1 METLKLQPHI
11 EKILQE
17 RYYLKS
23 ESSWSQMTERLSVLD
38 SKMHEYILN
47 RVFIP
52 STPTLM
58 NLNTKGERN
67 GTLSSCFILD
77 IEDSIEDIMNSM
89 KDTAFV
95 TKAAG
100 GVGFNFSKLRG
111 SNENVKTISANSG
124 GVMAFIQIFD
134 SVLDGIRQGG
144 KRRGAGMSM
153 LSCVS
158 GETLISTLNGK
169 IKIKDLVGKFPIVY
183 CTDLKGNIKI
193 QKSNKVWKT
202 GKLKTIKIKF
212 DNDSHLQCTPDHKIL
227 LSNYT
232 YKNAG
237 DLVLGDSVS
246 VLHKR
251 IYFRK
256 GQQKNRAEYVLDITK
271 GNSIKEHIAVSEY
284 KYGNI
289 SNTILNDNNGFDDDS
304 EIIHHID
311 GNSLNND
318 PDNLEKMTYKGREN
332 LAKIK
337 KGKTWEEFYG
347 IEKSEEIKNK
357 LREKRKNQIVR
368 NAGFLGEDYK
378 RHYKDGFKNQ
388 FSNHKVICI
397 EEGDEIDVYDISVPE
412 YNNFVANDVFVHNC
426 YHPDILQFIDAK
438 VEDTTKYTRSN
449 FSVWVDSAFYKVL
462 KQSPNKVFK
471 VRNVVDGQENELKD
485 NSGQLYTYKMLW
497 DKIIHNAWK
506 RAEPG
511 IFNGEI
517 AADRCTCKHITRN
530 IFSNPCSE
538 YVHIPYTSCNLASF
552 NLHKFI
558 KDNEFDWKSFEVAVD
573 ESVVYMNGVIDNNRY
588 PIEKIRKETLNVRP
602 IGLGIMGFAH
612 LLYELRIPFD
622 SLTAANLAEKIC
634 RFQTLVAMRKSVE
647 MAKEYKK
654 KYPYFDYD
662 IFMDASKRFFVEK
675 EFMGI
680 DVEKLASD
688 IKKYGIYNSCLTS
701 IAPTGCIEENTRII
715 TNAGLIKIKDI
726 VAEHPREKEFNYN
739 VPEMLVASEDAENK
753 LSAFFN
759 NGETNGYSIR
769 LEDGRRI
776 KTSSTHRIRILK
788 DGKYSWEFSPDI
800 KVGDIVVLSQN
811 SSTET
816 SEELELDCSN
826 ASNHFNSSDNIL
838 PSKLNEKFAE
848 WMGIFTGDGSTKFRS
863 ENGKID
869 GIRFPADSKDYD
881 FALYIQTLTK
891 NLFGIDS
898 YISKAKNKNMYEI
911 SIHSI
916 NIGNFLVKN
925 GLAKKDNIS
934 SVKEKSD
941 HIYHVPELI
950 FRSPK
955 KVICAYLRGLF
966 ETDGSISNGSITF
979 SSKFEHI
986 TLEVQELLTYLGI
999 RSSIRK
1005 LIKGTGGFNDVMFSL
1020 RIDYKASNLAFRD
1033 KIGFLSDRKKKLL
1046 ADFKYTIDFEKIYL
1060 TYDESI
1066 RCRSEIKTKLSS
1078 KHSLYQKF
1086 NGNICRNHCND
1097 LVWFNRDILNEA
1109 LEYVNLDFPFELHK
1123 MFHLKVADVVR
1134 EKIKTFDIE
1143 INNEDHTYLTSN
1155 GIINHNTIS
1164 YIADCSS
1171 SGEPVFGL
1179 VFTRKIEKEN
1189 KTYEKV
1195 YLVDP
1200 VFKKFVEIN
1209 YKENAEKIYDY
1220 VSDHAGSCQGCEYLT
1235 KAEQGVFKVA
1245 GDITPEWHLKVLAAM
1260 ANNIS
1265 LSVSKCVAKGTKILT
1280 NKGIINIED
1289 LGVARGD
1296 DKFDRSLD
1304 VKVKDMNGDWK
1315 QVTKHYSGGIKPT
1328 KIIRFNNGN
1337 IIEFANTHKLLTND
1351 GWTPVDN
1358 LNVNDYVYCRSSKYE
1373 TNNEGHLPISTDF
1386 EDNTNSNL
1394 IFLPIK
1400 MDSDLALFLGMIAS
1414 DGHLVEI
1421 TGNVG
1426 ITTADDEVEKVFS
1439 ELCKKIFK
1447 VKMVNVQYDKRTKN
1461 TRSVYITSRK
1471 LCRYIVNLLDGHN
1484 CISKK
1489 VPSQIINGSELEKIS
1504 FINGLTLDGYIAG
1517 NKLMVYQGYSKHLVD
1532 SVFQMC
1538 CELGL
1543 KPRKSDA
1550 FVKTGRLSNWTYGV
1564 DVDYHCFKPIELHKN
1579 KILEYSNIIPV
1590 PEKLKKL
1597 SYKNLDRKYYGSL
1610 RTLRRN
1616 KYRSM
1621 RSNNSLLELCDWDK
1635 NLYLLKIVSI
1645 ENSSNEVYDIEVE
1658 DTHNY
1663 LIDNII
1669 SHNTINLPKD
1679 CKEEEIS
1686 NVFIKAHE
1694 LGVIGVTVYRDGS
1707 REGVLV
1713 HKEEL
1718 KAETYVQRHDAPKR
1732 PELLPCDIHE
1742 MAVVINGKKERF
1754 VALVGKLAG
1763 TVYEIFVTKDIENKL
1778 DFEKHKTGFIKK
1790 VNKGKYDLLTVNGEE
1805 KICLEDIGIIFGGQ
1819 MGTLSRLVSMSLRHG
1834 TPLQIVADQL
1844 SKENSVGF
1852 LDFER
1857 CVARVLKH
1865 YIKEGEKV
1873 ITSEVCQQCGSKLIY
1888 IEGCKTCSNKEC
1900 GWSKCN

>member
-955 KVICAYLRGLF
+955 KVICAY
-966 ETDGSISNGSITF
+966 
-979 SSKFEHI
+979 
-986 TLEVQELLTYLGI
+986 
-999 RSSIRK
+999 
-1005 LIKGTGGFNDVMFSL
+1005 
-1020 RIDYKASNLAFRD
+1020 FRD
-1033 KIGFLSDRKKKLL
+1033 AS
-1046 ADFKYTIDFEKIYL
+1046 
-1060 TYDESI
+1060 
-1066 RCRSEIKTKLSS
+1066 
-1078 KHSLYQKF
+1078 
-1086 NGNICRNHCND
+1086 
-1097 LVWFNRDILNEA
+1097 
-1109 LEYVNLDFPFELHK
+1109 
-1123 MFHLKVADVVR
+1123 
-1134 EKIKTFDIE
+1134 
-1143 INNEDHTYLTSN
+1143 
-1155 GIINHNTIS
+1155 GIW
-1164 YIADCSS
+1164 
-1171 SGEPVFGL
+1171 L
-1179 VFTRKIEKEN
+1179 
-1189 KTYEKV
+1189 
-1195 YLVDP
+1195 
-1200 VFKKFVEIN
+1200 
-1209 YKENAEKIYDY
+1209 
-1220 VSDHAGSCQGCEYLT
+1220 
-1235 KAEQGVFKVA
+1235 
-1245 GDITPEWHLKVLAAM
+1245 
-1260 ANNIS
+1260 
-1265 LSVSKCVAKGTKILT
+1265 
-1280 NKGIINIED
+1280 
-1289 LGVARGD
+1289 
-1296 DKFDRSLD
+1296 
-1304 VKVKDMNGDWK
+1304 
-1315 QVTKHYSGGIKPT
+1315 
-1328 KIIRFNNGN
+1328 
-1337 IIEFANTHKLLTND
+1337 
-1351 GWTPVDN
+1351 
-1358 LNVNDYVYCRSSKYE
+1358 
-1373 TNNEGHLPISTDF
+1373 
-1386 EDNTNSNL
+1386 
-1394 IFLPIK
+1394 
-1400 MDSDLALFLGMIAS
+1400 
-1414 DGHLVEI
+1414 
-1421 TGNVG
+1421 
-1426 ITTADDEVEKVFS
+1426 
-1439 ELCKKIFK
+1439 
-1447 VKMVNVQYDKRTKN
+1447 
-1461 TRSVYITSRK
+1461 
-1471 LCRYIVNLLDGHN
+1471 
-1484 CISKK
+1484 
-1489 VPSQIINGSELEKIS
+1489 
-1504 FINGLTLDGYIAG
+1504 
-1517 NKLMVYQGYSKHLVD
+1517 
-1532 SVFQMC
+1532 
-1538 CELGL
+1538 
-1543 KPRKSDA
+1543 
-1550 FVKTGRLSNWTYGV
+1550 
-1564 DVDYHCFKPIELHKN
+1564 
-1579 KILEYSNIIPV
+1579 
-1590 PEKLKKL
+1590 
-1597 SYKNLDRKYYGSL
+1597 
-1610 RTLRRN
+1610 
-1616 KYRSM
+1616 
-1621 RSNNSLLELCDWDK
+1621 
-1635 NLYLLKIVSI
+1635 
-1645 ENSSNEVYDIEVE
+1645 
-1658 DTHNY
+1658 
-1663 LIDNII
+1663 
-1669 SHNTINLPKD
+1669 
-1679 CKEEEIS
+1679 
-1686 NVFIKAHE
+1686 
-1694 LGVIGVTVYRDGS
+1694 
-1707 REGVLV
+1707 
-1713 HKEEL
+1713 
-1718 KAETYVQRHDAPKR
+1718 
-1732 PELLPCDIHE
+1732 
-1742 MAVVINGKKERF
+1742 
-1754 VALVGKLAG
+1754 
-1763 TVYEIFVTKDIENKL
+1763 
-1778 DFEKHKTGFIKK
+1778 
-1790 VNKGKYDLLTVNGEE
+1790 
-1805 KICLEDIGIIFGGQ
+1805 
-1819 MGTLSRLVSMSLRHG
+1819 
-1834 TPLQIVADQL
+1834 
-1844 SKENSVGF
+1844 
-1852 LDFER
+1852 
-1857 CVARVLKH
+1857 
-1865 YIKEGEKV
+1865 
-1873 ITSEVCQQCGSKLIY
+1873 
-1888 IEGCKTCSNKEC
+1888 
-1900 GWSKCN
+1900 